1 MRQLAVDNIE
11 QFKRQ
16 LVDPLNAEFGKNLV
30 VMKVTDSTVV
40 LTCQYIGCKFRMSFK
55 YEATPQDAQK
65 VKFKR
70 DGVTNHH
77 HSFAAHKKCETK
89 VIITPE

>member
-16 LVDPLNAEFGKNLV
+16 LVDPLNAEFGKELV

-40 LTCQYIGCKFRMSFK
+40 LSCQYIGCKFRMSFK
-55 YEATPQDAQK
+55 YEACP
-65 VKFKR
+65 
-70 DGVTNHH
+70 
-77 HSFAAHKKCETK
+77 
-89 VIITPE
+89 